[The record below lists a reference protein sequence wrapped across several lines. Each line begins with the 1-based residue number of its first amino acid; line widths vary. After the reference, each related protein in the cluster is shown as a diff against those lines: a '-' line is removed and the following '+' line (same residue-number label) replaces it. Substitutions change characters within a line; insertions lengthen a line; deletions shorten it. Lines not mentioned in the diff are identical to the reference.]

1 MNRQQARSFNR
12 SAAKKI
18 GGLKTIQNEFK
29 QGITVKQAKMNLKR
43 AIQLQS
49 DLEAMGIIKR
59 PTLWQKIKGRT
70 KATFKTILRGL

>member
-1 MNRQQARSFNR
+1 M
-12 SAAKKI
+12 
-18 GGLKTIQNEFK
+18 
-29 QGITVKQAKMNLKR
+29 KQAKMNLKR